1 MKLLALVGRA
11 RSGKNTAADYLLGHG
26 YDTLTAF
33 ASPLKDAAQ
42 ILFNLTED
50 EVQGHGYDRE
60 MIHKDWG
67 ISVRE
72 ILQKLGTE
80 SIRDVF
86 GRDHWVDLMRCR
98 LIAERADDFGGH
110 GVIITDCRFY
120 NEVELIRDQG
130 GVILG
135 LRRQGF
141 EPDVRPHASEEMAT
155 NCLDDV
161 SDVVVSAGNVNEL
174 HEQLDDLLERSVI

>member
-11 RSGKNTAADYLLGHG
+11 RSGKNTAANYLLGHG
-26 YDTLTAF
+26 YDTLSAF
-33 ASPLKDAAQ
+33 ATPMKDAAM

-60 MIHKDWG
+60 VVNKEWG

-86 GRDHWVDLMRCR
+86 GQNHWVDLMRSH
-98 LIAERADDFGGH
+98 LIDLQQEDHGP
-110 GVIITDCRFY
+110 GVIVTDCRFY
-120 NEVELIRDQG
+120 NEVELIRERG
-130 GVILG
+130 GVIIG
-135 LRRQGF
+135 LERQGF
-141 EPDVRPHASEEMAT
+141 EPDTRPHISEEMAT
-155 NCLDDV
+155 NCLHDV

-174 HEQLDDLLERSVI
+174 QAQLDGLLDRALI